1 MLDKFRY
8 IFTKKDKRIL
18 VLLMFM
24 TIAGSVLELFGV
36 AIFMPFINIIMYPNY
51 IQNNPI
57 LNWTYE
63 LGGFTSVTGYE
74 LFLCCVIIFV
84 YIFKNVYLIWQKNVT
99 YKFSF
104 RVQKE
109 LAIKLLNAYMKQPYT
124 FHLKKNIAEMQRS
137 LQDDVAN
144 FSQFVMQA
152 LELIAEVCVCLLM
165 GIYLLTVSKTITVV
179 VLGLLVI
186 CVLGFAAGTKKLSKG
201 LGKDC
206 QIHKGKIYQW
216 ANQSL
221 GGIKELKILNRES
234 YFLDSYEEYYE
245 KYAKALQI
253 LKLIGMI
260 PKYVVEAVCITGLI
274 LAIIIKI
281 QFGEADMIHFIPQL
295 TVFATAAFRL
305 LPSVGRINGYVTQM
319 LSAVPS
325 VNLVYHD
332 LKEVSDY
339 QEQRGE
345 ESTVTFDFAD
355 EIRVEEVSFRYP
367 DGDEDVVH
375 HVNFHVPKG
384 KTTAFIGPS
393 GAGKTTMVDLILGL
407 LQPTD
412 GHIYADN
419 MDIHLNPN
427 KWHKQIG
434 YIPQT
439 IYLADDTIRANI
451 AFGIYENE
459 IDDAAV
465 MRAVK
470 QAQLDDFI
478 NSLPEGLDTF
488 VGDRGVRLSG
498 GQRQRIGIARALY
511 HDPEILVLDE
521 ATSALDND
529 TETAVMESIDNLQ
542 GMKTMMIIAHRL
554 TTIRNADYI
563 FEVANGQVVQKQK
576 QDVL

>member
-1 MLDKFRY
+1 MLDKIKY
-8 IFTKKDKRIL
+8 IFTRRDKKVIA
-18 VLLMFM
+18 VLMFM
-24 TIAGSVLELFGV
+24 AIMGSILELFGV
-36 AIFMPFINIIMYPNY
+36 AIFMPFVNIIMYPNY
-51 IQNNPI
+51 IQNNSI

-63 LGGFTSVTGYE
+63 LGDFASIKEYE
-74 LFLCCVIIFV
+74 LFLCVVIIGV
-84 YIFKNVYLIWQKNVT
+84 YIVKNAYLILQKNIT

-109 LAIKLLNAYMKQPYT
+109 LATKLLNSYMKQPYT
-124 FHLKKNIAEMQRS
+124 FHLRKNIAELQRS
-137 LQDDVAN
+137 LEADVAN

-152 LELIAEVCVCLLM
+152 LEFIAEVCVCFLM

-179 VLGLLVI
+179 VVGLLVI
-186 CVLGFAAGTKKLSKG
+186 CVMGFAMGTKKLSKG
-201 LGKDC
+201 LGKEC
-206 QIHKGKIYQW
+206 QSYRGKIYQW
-216 ANQSL
+216 INQSL
-221 GGIKELKILNRES
+221 GGIKELKILNREN
-234 YFLDSYEEYYE
+234 YFLDSYNNYYE
-245 KYAKALQI
+245 KYAHALQI
-253 LKLIGMI
+253 LRLIGMI
-260 PKYVVEAVCITGLI
+260 PKYVVEAVCMTGLV

-281 QFGEADMIHFIPQL
+281 RFGEADMIYFIPQL

-332 LKEVSDY
+332 LKEVADY
-339 QEQRGE
+339 QEQQGE
-345 ESTVTFDFAD
+345 ENNDLFTFSNQ
-355 EIRVEEVSFRYP
+355 IQINHVSFQYP
-367 DGDEDVVH
+367 DGAEDVICNADFVI
-375 HVNFHVPKG
+375 PKG

-393 GAGKTTMVDLILGL
+393 GAGKTTMVDIILGL
-407 LQPTD
+407 LKPTA
-412 GHIYADN
+412 GFIYADD
-419 MDIHLNPN
+419 MDIHLNPS

-451 AFGIYENE
+451 AFGIYEDE

-470 QAQLDDFI
+470 QAQLDEFI
-478 NSLPEGLDTF
+478 HSLPEGLDTF

-563 FEVANGQVVQKQK
+563 FEVANGHVIQKQK